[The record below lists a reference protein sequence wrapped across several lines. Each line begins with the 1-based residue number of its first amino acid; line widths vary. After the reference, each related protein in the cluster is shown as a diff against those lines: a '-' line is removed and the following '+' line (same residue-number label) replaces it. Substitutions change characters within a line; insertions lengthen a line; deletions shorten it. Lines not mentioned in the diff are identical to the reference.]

1 MKREYPFL
9 LLQVNYMKEKFDYI
23 FVGLGNPGTKYQKT
37 RHNIGW
43 LALYEFVLRNDK
55 EFNPSAKLQAHQAT
69 VEINGKKILC
79 LLPTTYMNNSGEA
92 VRAAIKKYKVPT
104 ENIVILVDEYNFPL
118 GKVQLKIGGSAG
130 GHNGLKSLL
139 FHLDTDQFYRL
150 RMGISKN
157 FGPGELVDYVLSEF
171 TEEEWNGELTKSI
184 LYTVKALHHIVEK
197 TPQLAMSEINSGSL

>member
-1 MKREYPFL
+1 
-9 LLQVNYMKEKFDYI
+9 MKETFDYI
-23 FVGLGNPGTKYQKT
+23 FVGLGNPGPKYQKT

-55 EFNPSAKLQAHQAT
+55 DFNPTDGLQAHQAK
-69 VEINGKKILC
+69 VQIGDKNILC
-79 LLPTTYMNNSGEA
+79 LLPTTYMNNSGES

-104 ENIVILVDEYNFPL
+104 KNIIVLVDEYNFEL
-118 GKVQLKIGGSAG
+118 GKIHLKIGGSAG

-139 FHLDTDQFYRL
+139 FHLETDQFYKL

-171 TEEEWNGELTKSI
+171 TEEEWNGELTRSI
-184 LYTVKALHHIVEK
+184 LKAVKALHNIAEQGTLK
-197 TPQLAMSEINSGSL
+197 SMSVINSDKLV

>member
-1 MKREYPFL
+1 MKD
-9 LLQVNYMKEKFDYI
+9 NFDYI
-23 FVGLGNPGTKYQKT
+23 FVGLGNLGAKYQKT

-55 EFNPSAKLQAHQAT
+55 EFNSSAKLNAHQAK
-69 VEINGKKILC
+69 VKIGDKNILC

-92 VRAAIKKYKVPT
+92 VRAAAKKYKVPT
-104 ENIVILVDEYNFPL
+104 ENIIILVDEYNFPL

-139 FHLDTDQFYRL
+139 FHLDTDQFYKL

-184 LYTVKALHHIVEK
+184 LYTVKALHYIIQND
-197 TPQLAMSEINSGSL
+197 PQTAMSEINSGELDRV

>member
-9 LLQVNYMKEKFDYI
+9 LLQVSYMKEKFDYI

-55 EFNPSAKLQAHQAT
+55 EFNPSAKLQAHQAK

-171 TEEEWNGELTKSI
+171 TEEEWKGELTKSI
-184 LYTVKALHHIVEK
+184 LYTVKALHYIVEK
-197 TPQLAMSEINSGSL
+197 TPQLAMSDVNAGKL

>member
-1 MKREYPFL
+1 
-9 LLQVNYMKEKFDYI
+9 MKEKFDYI
-23 FVGLGNPGTKYQKT
+23 FVGLGNPGAKYQKT

-55 EFNPSAKLQAHQAT
+55 DFHPSAKLQAHQAK

-79 LLPTTYMNNSGEA
+79 LLPTTYMNNSGET
-92 VRAAIKKYKVPT
+92 VIAAIKKYKVPT
-104 ENIVILVDEYNFPL
+104 ENIVVLVDEYNFPL

-157 FGPGELVDYVLSEF
+157 FGLGELVDYVLSEF

-184 LYTVKALHHIVEK
+184 LYTVKALHYIVEK
-197 TPQLAMSEINSGSL
+197 TPQLAMSDANSGSL